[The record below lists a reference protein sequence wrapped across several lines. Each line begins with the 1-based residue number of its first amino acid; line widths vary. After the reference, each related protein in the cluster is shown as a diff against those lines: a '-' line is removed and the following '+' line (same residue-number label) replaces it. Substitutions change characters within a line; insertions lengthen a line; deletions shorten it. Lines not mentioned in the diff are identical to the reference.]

1 MQNQPIAG
9 AILANCPSLSDD
21 LVKRLWARASKLTMA
36 EIIPQ
41 AHMLGGRQ
49 CFHMSAW
56 LLPACGHV
64 PGICTAMFF
73 FFFVSRSFPRLF
85 HSHTPRH

>member
-1 MQNQPIAG
+1 
-9 AILANCPSLSDD
+9 
-21 LVKRLWARASKLTMA
+21 VKRLWARQQADHTA

-41 AHMLGGRQ
+41 AHMLGGPK

-64 PGICTAMFF
+64 LGI
-73 FFFVSRSFPRLF
+73 
-85 HSHTPRH
+85 